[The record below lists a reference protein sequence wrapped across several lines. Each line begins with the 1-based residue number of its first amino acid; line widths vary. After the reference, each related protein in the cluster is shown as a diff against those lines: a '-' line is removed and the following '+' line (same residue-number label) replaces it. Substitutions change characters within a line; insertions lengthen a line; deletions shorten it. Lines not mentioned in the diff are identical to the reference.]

1 MKKIAYLFSI
11 LFVSIFFVSCE
22 NEDWEFPDFEYQT
35 VYFAHQYPVRT
46 ITLGEDIFDTT
57 LDNEWKFQIMATTGG
72 VYENVNDVI
81 IDITVDNNLVNDLAF
96 ANGGEV
102 LAMPGNYY
110 SLASDNIIIPKGRV
124 TGGVEVQLTEAF
136 FADSL
141 SIHRNYVIPVRMTNV
156 QQADSILVGEP
167 LAGEGR
173 RTVAGDW
180 AVQPKDFVLYAVK
193 YINRLHGYYLRRG
206 EDVIVG
212 NNGNSELDQTIV
224 RSEEFVED
232 DEVVMLATQ
241 SLNEVLFSLTFKAS
255 DETDIDVPL
264 ILSFDEEGN
273 ITVRT
278 NSNDF
283 TVTGS
288 GEFVKDGEV
297 NSWGN
302 QDRDAIYLN
311 YEVELENFSV
321 SSSDTLVLRNRGV
334 EMELF
339 TPVLE

>member
-1 MKKIAYLFSI
+1 MKNITKLI
-11 LFVSIFFVSCE
+11 LFLFIPLIFASCE

-57 LDNEWKFQIMATTGG
+57 LDNEWKFEIMATTGG
-72 VYENVNDVI
+72 VYENVNDVV
-81 IDITVDNNLVNDLAF
+81 IDVTIDNTLVDGLSFENDR
-96 ANGGEV
+96 EIM
-102 LAMPGNYY
+102 AMPNNYY
-110 SLASDNIIIPKGRV
+110 DMSSDNIVIPSGSV
-124 TGGVEVQLTEAF
+124 TGGVEVQLTEAY
-136 FADSL
+136 FADPL
-141 SIHRNYVIPVRMTNV
+141 SIQRNYVIPVRMTNV

-167 LAGEGR
+167 LSVDAR
-173 RTVAGDW
+173 RTLESDW
-180 AVQPKDFVLYAVK
+180 VVQPKDFVLYAVK

-212 NNGNSELDQTIV
+212 KNGNTELDQTIV

-241 SLNEVLFSLTFKAS
+241 SLNEILFPLTFKAS
-255 DETDIDVPL
+255 DETNINVPL
-264 ILSFDEEGN
+264 ILTFDEEGN
-273 ITVRT
+273 ITVGT
-278 NSNDF
+278 SSNEF

-288 GEFVKDGEV
+288 GEFVKDGEE

-311 YEVELENFSV
+311 YEVDLENFHV
-321 SSSDTLVLRNRGV
+321 SSADTLVLRNRGV

>member
-1 MKKIAYLFSI
+1 MKNITYLF
-11 LFVSIFFVSCE
+11 LFLFISVLFASCE

-46 ITLGEDIFDTT
+46 ITLGEDIFDTS

-72 VYENVNDVI
+72 IYENEHDVI
-81 IDITVDNNLVNDLAF
+81 IDVTVDNTLVDGLAY
-96 ANGGEV
+96 ANGGEI
-102 LAMPGNYY
+102 LPMPDNYY
-110 SLASDNIIIPKGRV
+110 NLASDNIVIPTGRV

-136 FADSL
+136 FADPL
-141 SIHRNYVIPVRMTNV
+141 SIQRNYVIPMRMTNV

-167 LAGEGR
+167 ITADGR
-173 RTVAGDW
+173 RTVASDW

-193 YINRLHGYYLRRG
+193 YINPWHGYYLRRG

-212 NNGNSELDQTIV
+212 KNGNFELNQTIV
-224 RSEEFVED
+224 RSEEFVVD
-232 DEVVMLATQ
+232 DEVVMLTTQ
-241 SLNEVLFSLTFKAS
+241 SLNEVLFPVTFMDS
-255 DETDIDVPL
+255 DETNIDVHL
-264 ILSFDEEGN
+264 ILRFDEEGN
-273 ITVRT
+273 ITVGT
-278 NSNDF
+278 NSEDY

-288 GEFVKDGEV
+288 GEFVKDGET

-302 QDRDAIYLN
+302 QDRDAIHLN
-311 YEVELENFSV
+311 YEVELENFHV
-321 SSSDTLVLRNRGV
+321 SSTDTLVLRNRGV

>member
-1 MKKIAYLFSI
+1 MKNITYLFLL
-11 LFVSIFFVSCE
+11 LFISVLFASCE

-46 ITLGEDIFDTT
+46 ITLGEDIFDTS
-57 LDNEWKFQIMATTGG
+57 LDNEWKFEIMATTGG
-72 VYENVNDVI
+72 IYENEQDVI
-81 IDITVDNNLVNDLAF
+81 IDVTVDNILVDGLTF
-96 ANGGEV
+96 ENGADI
-102 LAMPGNYY
+102 LTMPSNYY
-110 SLASDNIIIPKGRV
+110 DLASDNIVIPTGRV

-136 FADSL
+136 FADPL
-141 SIHRNYVIPVRMTNV
+141 SIQRNYVIPMRMTNV

-167 LAGEGR
+167 NVADGR
-173 RTVAGDW
+173 RTVASDW

-193 YINRLHGYYLRRG
+193 YINPWHGYYLRRG
-206 EDVIVG
+206 EDIIVG
-212 NNGNSELDQTIV
+212 KNGNSELDETIV

-241 SLNEVLFSLTFKAS
+241 SLSEVLFPLTFKAS
-255 DETDIDVPL
+255 DETDINVPL
-264 ILSFDEEGN
+264 ILTFDEQGN
-273 ITVRT
+273 ITVGT
-278 NSNDF
+278 NSTEF

-288 GEFVKDGEV
+288 GEFVKDGEE

-311 YEVELENFSV
+311 YEVELENFNV
-321 SSSDTLVLRNRGV
+321 STTDTLVLRNRGV

>member
-1 MKKIAYLFSI
+1 MKKITYLF
-11 LFVSIFFVSCE
+11 LFLFSSIFFASCE

-46 ITLGEDIFDTT
+46 ITLGEDIFDTS

-72 VYENVNDVI
+72 IYENEQDVI
-81 IDITVDNNLVNDLAF
+81 IDVTVDNTLIDSLAF
-96 ANGGEV
+96 ANGGDI
-102 LAMPGNYY
+102 LAMPSNYY
-110 SLASDNIIIPKGRV
+110 NLASDNIVIPTGSV

-156 QQADSILVGEP
+156 QSADSILVGEP
-167 LAGEGR
+167 LSADAR
-173 RTVAGDW
+173 RTIEGDW

-193 YINRLHGYYLRRG
+193 YINPLHGYYLRRG

-212 NNGNSELDQTIV
+212 KNGNTDLDQTIV

-232 DEVVMLATQ
+232 DEVVMLTTQ
-241 SLNEVLFSLTFKAS
+241 SLNEVLFPLTFKAS
-255 DETDIDVPL
+255 DETDINVPL
-264 ILSFDEEGN
+264 ILTFDEEGN
-273 ITVRT
+273 ITVGT
-278 NSNDF
+278 NSNEF

-288 GEFVKDGEV
+288 GEFVKDGEE

-302 QDRDAIYLN
+302 QDRDAIYLE
-311 YEVELENFSV
+311 YEVDLENFHV
-321 SSSDTLVLRNRGV
+321 SSTDTLVLRNRGV

>member
-1 MKKIAYLFSI
+1 MRNRAFLI
-11 LFVSIFFVSCE
+11 LFFSIFFASCE

-46 ITLGEDIFDTT
+46 ITLGEDIFDTS
-57 LDNEWKFQIMATTGG
+57 LDNEWKFEIMATTGG
-72 VYENVNDVI
+72 IYENEQDVI
-81 IDITVDNNLVNDLAF
+81 IDVTVDNTLVEGLAF
-96 ANGGEV
+96 ANGGEI
-102 LAMPGNYY
+102 LAMPSNYY
-110 SLASDNIIIPKGRV
+110 SMASDDIVIPKGRV

-136 FADSL
+136 FADPL
-141 SIHRNYVIPVRMTNV
+141 SINRNYVIPVRMTNV

-167 LAGEGR
+167 LVGNAR
-173 RTVAGDW
+173 RAVASEW
-180 AVQPKDFVLYAVK
+180 TVQPKDFVFYAVK
-193 YINRLHGYYLRRG
+193 YINPYHGYYLRRG

-212 NNGNSELDQTIV
+212 KNGNSELDQTIV
-224 RSEEFVED
+224 RGEEFVED

-241 SLNEVLFSLTFKAS
+241 SLNEVLFPLTFKAS
-255 DETDIDVPL
+255 DETNIDVPL

-273 ITVRT
+273 ITAGT
-278 NSNDF
+278 NSEDF

-288 GEFVKDGEV
+288 GEFVKDGEE
-297 NSWGN
+297 NSWGG

-311 YEVELENFSV
+311 YEIELENFHV
-321 SSSDTLVLRNRGV
+321 SSTDTLVLRNRGV